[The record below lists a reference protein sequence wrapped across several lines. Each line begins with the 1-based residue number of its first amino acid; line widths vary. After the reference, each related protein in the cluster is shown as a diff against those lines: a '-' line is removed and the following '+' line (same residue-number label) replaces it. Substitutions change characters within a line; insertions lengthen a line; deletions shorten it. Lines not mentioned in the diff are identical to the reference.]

1 MIRRCRTTGSLA
13 ATDRGYLGRENLDRS
28 RRRST
33 RGGVEGAMVGAEQLE
48 RSIGDQ
54 PNLHDLLALLD
65 AELGNVYA
73 FILRRCGDRALA
85 EDLTSEVIL
94 RAVRETKGARSV
106 VTPAWLTTVARNRLV
121 DHWRSKAREGRR
133 LGLAWSNPDS
143 DEWTDDAT
151 PLEPEVVNQAMR
163 RLPPDHQ
170 AVLSLRYLDDLTVP
184 EVAAALGRSVHATES
199 LLARARRAF
208 RTSYVEQTDG

>member
-1 MIRRCRTTGSLA
+1 
-13 ATDRGYLGRENLDRS
+13 
-28 RRRST
+28 
-33 RGGVEGAMVGAEQLE
+33 MVGTDYVE

-54 PNLHDLLALLD
+54 PALRDLLAVVD
-65 AELGNVYA
+65 SELGNVFS
-73 FILRRCGDRALA
+73 FILRRCGDRELA
-85 EDLTSEVIL
+85 EDLTSDVMV
-94 RAVRETKGARSV
+94 RAVRETKRAGSV

-121 DHWRSKAREGRR
+121 DHWRSKAREDRR
-133 LGLAWSNPDS
+133 LGLAWSNPDP
-143 DEWTDDAT
+143 DEWADDGA

-184 EVAAALGRSVHATES
+184 DVAAALGRSLHATES

-208 RTSYVEQTDG
+208 RTSYMEQSDG